1 MKVKDEKMT
10 EKKNRF
16 DYLRAIAAALLLCAL
31 VFALYYIHSTT
42 VSDII
47 AKLTEEDKYPNSIW
61 FIEFLS
67 SAIPIIAVII
77 VMNIMYSDKKSYV
90 PIYTQIEKLAVTLF
104 LTAFIF
110 IALLSYDL
118 YKSRGGDVVDPET
131 EEVVKSLW
139 NNTYMWFFAQVL
151 PMMILIYYHVAR
163 IGAEKREVAEEER
176 IAREKAEAE
185 LLEKA
190 QSEDASCDAEE
201 IK

>member
-110 IALLSYDL
+110 IALLSYVL